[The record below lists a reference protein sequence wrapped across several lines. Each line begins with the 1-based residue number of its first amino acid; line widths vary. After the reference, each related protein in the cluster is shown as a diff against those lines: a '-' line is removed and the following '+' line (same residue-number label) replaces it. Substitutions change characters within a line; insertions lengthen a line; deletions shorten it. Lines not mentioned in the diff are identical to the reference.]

1 MVNILARI
9 LDSEQNFNGSADPMI
24 TADRGFIQFLGPD
37 FGFWWLGS
45 SSLLFFLVSARFCFD
60 ADVGYIN
67 ISLIVI
73 LNAKTQYHARQLQ
86 QLKSLCISRIIQRG
100 KQFSDSDLV
109 DFFSGSTDSAINF
122 SGSVDLHTPIHP
134 PLQAQAKSPTLC
146 RKTFSQNDCR

>member
-1 MVNILARI
+1 MDLVNILAQI

-24 TADRGFIQFLGPD
+24 TADRGFIQFWGPD
-37 FGFWWLGS
+37 FGFWLLGS

-60 ADVGYIN
+60 TDVGYIN

-100 KQFSDSDLV
+100 KQFADSDLV
-109 DFFSGSTDSAINF
+109 GFLSGSTDSAINF
-122 SGSVDLHTPIHP
+122 SGSADLHTPIHP
-134 PLQAQAKSPTLC
+134 PQAS
-146 RKTFSQNDCR
+146 